1 MEKEITTIVN
11 VESDKK
17 EKEEKNEKR
26 PTFQSIFATE
36 QYLLFLTGIYIYKG
50 KPMKPFKKFMRYL
63 TLSFSTSLCFTMIW
77 QMYMDRREIQKIF
90 EALYFFFMQFG
101 NVLKLYS
108 FVYHKPYLDELEDI
122 LETDIFKSHKVSQDH
137 FITDMEKYHFII
149 ARVYQGIA
157 LFTASMYSIFPFITK
172 HLMVPVYFGFD
183 PEKYLYGQFIYE
195 LVCFM
200 LNAYNNMSL
209 DCICVALVNVASAQF
224 EILKDYLENHLG
236 HDDEEIEQNLQKCV
250 KYHNAI
256 LDFVQR
262 VEEIFTYGIF
272 FQMISGVIILCMTGI
287 QFLITPVKS
296 LRFFLMTFY
305 FITMVFQIAIYEWF
319 GQIILEKSSD
329 LVQCC
334 YMSNWTDF
342 NTKNK
347 KMLFIIME
355 RAKRPIILTAG
366 YFVTLSLAT
375 FMSILRS
382 AYSYFAVLRQMY
394 QKQ

>member
-1 MEKEITTIVN
+1 MLQIV
-11 VESDKK
+11 KY
-17 EKEEKNEKR
+17 R
-26 PTFQSIFATE
+26 
-36 QYLLFLTGIYIYKG
+36 L
-50 KPMKPFKKFMRYL
+50 
-63 TLSFSTSLCFTMIW
+63 
-77 QMYMDRREIQKIF
+77 
-90 EALYFFFMQFG
+90 LYFIVSISFFF
-101 NVLKLYS
+101 L
-108 FVYHKPYLDELEDI
+108 
-122 LETDIFKSHKVSQDH
+122 IFS
-137 FITDMEKYHFII
+137 
-149 ARVYQGIA
+149 
-157 LFTASMYSIFPFITK
+157 
-172 HLMVPVYFGFD
+172 
-183 PEKYLYGQFIYE
+183 
-195 LVCFM
+195 
-200 LNAYNNMSL
+200 
-209 DCICVALVNVASAQF
+209 
-224 EILKDYLENHLG
+224 
-236 HDDEEIEQNLQKCV
+236 
-250 KYHNAI
+250 
-256 LDFVQR
+256 FVQR

-287 QFLITPVKS
+287 QFLIVSKKLYFCTDKETS